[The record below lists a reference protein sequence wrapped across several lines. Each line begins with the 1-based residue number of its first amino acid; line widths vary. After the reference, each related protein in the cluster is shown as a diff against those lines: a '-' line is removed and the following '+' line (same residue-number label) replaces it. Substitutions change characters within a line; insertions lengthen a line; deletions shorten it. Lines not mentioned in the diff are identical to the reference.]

1 MSPTTSLPPQ
11 LDAYAEAFLHTTV
24 GARNLLLYTNEEVL
38 HKRPSPTN
46 WSAVECLVHLNLSTT
61 AMLPGIRQAIAAAP
75 AARENHRYRMD
86 LPGRLLAWSLEP
98 PAILKMKTSEIAQ
111 PQASGD
117 ARVVLEEFEWLHGEL
132 SQLLHESAGK
142 KIDSQ
147 RLKSPFAN
155 VHYNAFSAFAII
167 AAHDRRHLWQ
177 ARKAVQR

>member
-1 MSPTTSLPPQ
+1 MSSNTDLPPQ
-11 LDAYAEAFLHTTV
+11 LDVYAEAFLHVTV
-24 GARNLLLYTNEEVL
+24 GARNLLLYTNEEL
-38 HKRPSPTN
+38 LKKRPSMSN
-46 WSAVECLVHLNLSTT
+46 WSAVECLAHLNLSTT
-61 AMLPGIRQAIAAAP
+61 AMLPGMQQAIETAP

-98 PAILKMKTSEIAQ
+98 PALLKMKTSEIAQ
-111 PQASGD
+111 PQGSGD
-117 ARVVLEEFEWLHGEL
+117 PATVLEEFERLHARLG
-132 SQLLHESAGK
+132 QLLHESTGK

-147 RLKSPFAN
+147 KLKSPFAN